1 MLTLSPIP
9 GSIYSNML
17 TPRWT
22 LPRDKSPGVGD
33 KHLPRSWLL
42 FSVPTE
48 TSQRGPR
55 LPSPDAASP
64 VSSGHSTKRAPASP
78 SQRDPAGAWPAAPS
92 LTRRPPPP
100 QGSMS
105 TLGYS
110 DHILFKYYDAIFLLR
125 FPFVFVLFYS
135 SLLILTVSSNCL
147 PCGMKISQAYVNSLS
162 LWNSGC
168 LWSLPRPPFS
178 RHSLLDCSVQQG
190 TDCLRCMSLR
200 LFLLST

>member
-1 MLTLSPIP
+1 MLTLKPHS

-42 FSVPTE
+42 FSVPE
-48 TSQRGPR
+48 TSQGPR
-55 LPSPDAASP
+55 FAKPWCSQSCE
-64 VSSGHSTKRAPASP
+64 SSGHSTKAPASP

-105 TLGYS
+105 ALGYS
-110 DHILFKYYDAIFLLR
+110 GHILFKCYRCHFPVCVFLL
-125 FPFVFVLFYS
+125 FLFCFYS

-162 LWNSGC
+162 LWNSW
-168 LWSLPRPPFS
+168 LSLESP
-178 RHSLLDCSVQQG
+178 
-190 TDCLRCMSLR
+190 
-200 LFLLST
+200 

>member
-1 MLTLSPIP
+1 MLTLKPHS

-42 FSVPTE
+42 FSVPE
-48 TSQRGPR
+48 TSQGPR
-55 LPSPDAASP
+55 FAKPWCSQSCE
-64 VSSGHSTKRAPASP
+64 SSGHSTKAPASP

-92 LTRRPPPP
+92 LTRRPPRPRGACQP
-100 QGSMS
+100 WATQRPYTVQVLPMPFSC
-105 TLGYS
+105 
-110 DHILFKYYDAIFLLR
+110 LR
-125 FPFVFVLFYS
+125 FPFLFCFYS

-162 LWNSGC
+162 LWNSW
-168 LWSLPRPPFS
+168 LSLESP
-178 RHSLLDCSVQQG
+178 
-190 TDCLRCMSLR
+190 
-200 LFLLST
+200 